1 VGKHD
6 HPYKLIFS
14 HPEMVRDLL
23 VSFVPEDWVKL
34 LDFST
39 LEKQNGNFVTDDL
52 REREDDIIWRVR
64 WGERWLYVYLLI
76 EFQSS
81 TEKFMAVRILTYLG
95 LLYQD
100 LLRTNKIRAD
110 EKLPPVLPI
119 VLYNGKSRWTA
130 PTEIG
135 ELIEPAPGSLVSY
148 RPALRYLLIDEGAF
162 GDDSLAVHRNAVA
175 ALFRLEKSRD
185 PEDVSAV
192 LRELLR
198 WLKAPSQTRLRRD
211 FAVWFSRT
219 FLPGRAP
226 GVKIPEFNDLLE
238 VDAMLSETVIEW
250 TKKWKEE
257 GLAAGR
263 AAGLAA
269 GRAEDARRMLAK
281 GLDITLIAEVT
292 DLTTEELKALKA
304 KSDSVCETAV
314 EYSGPPKARKRR
326 PRA

>member
-1 VGKHD
+1 MRK
-6 HPYKLIFS
+6 
-14 HPEMVRDLL
+14 
-23 VSFVPEDWVKL
+23 
-34 LDFST
+34 
-39 LEKQNGNFVTDDL
+39 
-52 REREDDIIWRVR
+52 
-64 WGERWLYVYLLI
+64 I
-76 EFQSS
+76 E
-81 TEKFMAVRILTYLG
+81 
-95 LLYQD
+95 
-100 LLRTNKIRAD
+100 
-110 EKLPPVLPI
+110 LPI
-119 VLYNGKSRWTA
+119 KDVR
-130 PTEIG
+130 
-135 ELIEPAPGSLVSY
+135 
-148 RPALRYLLIDEGAF
+148 AL
-162 GDDSLAVHRNAVA
+162 
-175 ALFRLEKSRD
+175 
-185 PEDVSAV
+185 

-198 WLKAPSQTRLRRD
+198 WLKAPSQMRLRRD

-226 GVKIPEFNDLLE
+226 GMKVPEFNDLLE

-257 GLAAGR
+257 
-263 AAGLAA
+263 GLAA